1 RLSGQ
6 QTSPRTE
13 LLAVI
18 LALEKASPSK
28 SLDIYTHLQYAIRS
42 AVYYAANNEA
52 CGWRNANG
60 DLSKV
65 IIALIKNRSAPVHF
79 RYIKKEDAAK

>member
-6 QTSPRTE
+6 QTSPRAE

-18 LALEKASPSK
+18 LALKKASPSK
-28 SLDIYTHLQYAIRS
+28 SLEIYTRLQYDIRS
-42 AVYYAANNEA
+42 TVYYAANNKA

-60 DLSKV
+60 NLTKV

-79 RYIKKEDAAK
+79 